1 MSQNLDSPPHRFDP
15 PPQNVCLLRLS
26 AIGDACHAAAALH
39 ALRAAW
45 PQTRFTWIIGKV
57 EAKLMSAILPGVE
70 FITFDKR
77 ATARELLRLRADLAG
92 RGFDVLLDLQLSIRA
107 SLVSTL
113 VTSAVKLGFDRER
126 ARELQWLFT
135 NARIAPAG
143 REHVLDSFLGF
154 VRACGV
160 EPGPAAWDVAL
171 PAEALEYAQR
181 LIPDER
187 PTLVLSP
194 CSSHRARNWPAL
206 RYAEVAAH
214 AMRRLGMRVVIV
226 GGRSEEERRI
236 AAAIVA
242 SAGPGDVVDQVGQ
255 DTLPELLGLLARAS
269 VLLTPD
275 SGPAHM
281 ATMVGLPV
289 IGLYAATRSARAGP
303 YYSREWCVDRYDEA
317 ARRVYGKPAG
327 EIPWTRKIERPGV
340 MELIDVRSVIDRLEA
355 LMAQPKSIRMP
366 G

>member
-1 MSQNLDSPPHRFDP
+1 MPMSQNLDSPPHRFDP

-226 GGRSEEERRI
+226 GGRSEEERRM

-242 SAGPGDVVDQVGQ
+242 SAGPGDVVDQVGK
-255 DTLPELLGLLARAS
+255 DTP
-269 VLLTPD
+269 PD

>member
-1 MSQNLDSPPHRFDP
+1 
-15 PPQNVCLLRLS
+15 
-26 AIGDACHAAAALH
+26 
-39 ALRAAW
+39 
-45 PQTRFTWIIGKV
+45 
-57 EAKLMSAILPGVE
+57 
-70 FITFDKR
+70 
-77 ATARELLRLRADLAG
+77 
-92 RGFDVLLDLQLSIRA
+92 
-107 SLVSTL
+107 
-113 VTSAVKLGFDRER
+113 
-126 ARELQWLFT
+126 
-135 NARIAPAG
+135 
-143 REHVLDSFLGF
+143 VLDSFLGF

-160 EPGPAAWDVAL
+160 EPGPAAWDVTL

-226 GGRSEEERRI
+226 GGRSEEERRM

-242 SAGPGDVVDQVGQ
+242 SAGPGDVVDQVGK